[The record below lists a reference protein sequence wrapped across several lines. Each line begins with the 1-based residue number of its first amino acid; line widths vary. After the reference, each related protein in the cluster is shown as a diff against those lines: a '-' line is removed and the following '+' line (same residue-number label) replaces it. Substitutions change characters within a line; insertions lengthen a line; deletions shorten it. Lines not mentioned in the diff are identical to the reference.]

1 MNYLLQQ
8 QINPMHGKWLISSG
22 SAKLSTAKISDFC
35 FLDMK
40 DKENSEIFAT
50 FVV

>member
-1 MNYLLQQ
+1 
-8 QINPMHGKWLISSG
+8 MHGKCLISNG
-22 SAKLSTAKISDFC
+22 KAELSPAKISDIC

-40 DKENSEIFAT
+40 DKEKSEIFAI

>member
-1 MNYLLQQ
+1 
-8 QINPMHGKWLISSG
+8 MHAKWLILNG
-22 SAKLSTAKISDFC
+22 SVEFNTAKISDFC

-40 DKENSEIFAT
+40 DKEKSEIFAI

>member
-1 MNYLLQQ
+1 MAQQ
-8 QINPMHGKWLISSG
+8 QINPMHAKWLISSG
-22 SAKLSTAKISDFC
+22 SAEFSPAKISDFC

-40 DKENSEIFAT
+40 DKEKSEIFAI

>member
-1 MNYLLQQ
+1 
-8 QINPMHGKWLISSG
+8 MHAKWFISNG
-22 SAKLSTAKISDFC
+22 SAELSTAKISDFC

-40 DKENSEIFAT
+40 DKEKSEIFAI